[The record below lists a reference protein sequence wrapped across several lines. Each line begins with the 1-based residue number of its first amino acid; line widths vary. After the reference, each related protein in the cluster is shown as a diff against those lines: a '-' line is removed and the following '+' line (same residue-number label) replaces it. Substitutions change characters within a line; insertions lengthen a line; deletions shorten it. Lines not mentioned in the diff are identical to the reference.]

1 MLREGV
7 NSIESIARYIKY
19 CEDNQVS
26 PMDHKMACEWLYRGV
41 PTSVFEQRAFDIEAE
56 TRMHHL
62 TNAQAIVTVWK
73 HNMDSVDKQKEVV

>member
-1 MLREGV
+1 M
-7 NSIESIARYIKY
+7 NQSQRYIKY

-26 PMDHKMACEWLYRGV
+26 PTDHKMACEWLYRGV
-41 PTSVFEQRAFDIEAE
+41 PTSVFEQRVFDIEAE

-73 HNMDSVDKQKEVV
+73 HNMDSVDNKAEVV